1 MALGLGY
8 LVAMTASMG
17 LQQLKSWQ
25 DNKQLKELTNKQL
38 QMKEALQ
45 NREFERLRRLQR
57 EVHEITMEME
67 KEAHLQ
73 RREDIEKEYD
83 NAFESLA
90 NQAELDKWPL
100 NVVPFIMK
108 GESFGSHIRG
118 FDVATVHCILT
129 PSNDMNFN
137 RWIYSKLDMRIEEL
151 INSYWNSNTTHP
163 IVYYGGSWKLKFP
176 NGAPKFDYND
186 VTRLHTALYS
196 IPVIAITPYFTSYD
210 KFVLRV
216 WCWGMGT
223 EDGSN
228 QQTITPPTDLFTYEV
243 NTRIEYRSKDANSEA
258 GKKELIGTIISELSS
273 YFVSM
278 IGYLNDMYYW
288 KMYQIPPHGISI
300 LKSLGFKRAMGL
312 YEDSVKQIP
321 VNQSLSEQEFVKGII
336 PYVEN
341 SEELIANYA
350 NIIKSNFDRKKVL
363 TINEIK
369 SLKSIIHINT
379 DNSSLNDLSKI
390 INCSYEIKKVDFE
403 VVQICDFDFGVVLNK
418 IRSKQDCFLDNTY
431 FYLCVWNSGIL
442 FGRFGKEDLT
452 PTLYE
457 LSNNLRYFIFVSVD
471 CTDVVGKTST
481 IYKINLL
488 TNKII
493 KMGKK
498 FEDRYEQE
506 FARIGK
512 GLGRIIDAL
521 GQNQTNPND
530 SVWNG
535 TSDKGNSEGDQSVNE
550 MLDQLLE
557 MCVERISDGDIQAE
571 YSDNLTL
578 QLFLDWIDKNYKAGY
593 NKAHI
598 VKGYIKSRGKYLFC
612 IFFADDNKVYL
623 GKNDSA
629 KCFISPEVNQ
639 EMSET
644 FGKNNICTIPLN

>member
-25 DNKQLKELTNKQL
+25 DNKQSKELANKQL
-38 QMKEALQ
+38 EMKEALQ

-57 EVHEITMEME
+57 EAHKIAMEME
-67 KEAHLQ
+67 KEAHFQ

-129 PSNDMNFN
+129 PSNDINFN
-137 RWIYSKLDMRIEEL
+137 RWIYSKLDMRVEEL

-176 NGAPKFDYND
+176 NGVPKFDYND
-186 VTRLHTALYS
+186 VTRLHSALNS
-196 IPVIAITPYFTSYD
+196 IPVIAITPYFTPYGT
-210 KFVLRV
+210 FIMRL

-223 EDGSN
+223 EDESN
-228 QQTITPPTDLFTYEV
+228 QQSITLPIDLFTYEI
-243 NTRIEYRSKDANSEA
+243 NTRTEYRSKEADSET
-258 GKKELIGTIISELSS
+258 GQKELIETTISELSS
-273 YFVSM
+273 YLVSM

-300 LKSLGFKRAMGL
+300 LKSLGFQRTISL

-321 VNQSLSEQEFVKGII
+321 VKQPLSEQEFVKGII
-336 PYVEN
+336 PYIEN
-341 SEELIANYA
+341 PDELIANYA
-350 NIIKSNFDRKKVL
+350 SLIKSNFNEGKML
-363 TINEIK
+363 TIDEIK
-369 SLKSIIHINT
+369 SLKSIIQINT
-379 DNSSLNDLSKI
+379 NNSSLNDLSKI
-390 INCSYEIKKVDFE
+390 VNFSYEIKNVDFE
-403 VVQICDFDFGVVLNK
+403 VVQICDFDFRVVLNK

-442 FGRFGKEDLT
+442 FGRFSQEDFT

-457 LSNNLRYFIFVSVD
+457 SSHNLRYFVFMSVD
-471 CTDVVGKTST
+471 STDVVEEVF
-481 IYKINLL
+481 IVYKINLL
-488 TNKII
+488 TNKMI
-493 KMGKK
+493 KMEKR

-512 GLGRIIDAL
+512 GLGRIIDAFR
-521 GQNQTNPND
+521 QSKSNPND

-535 TSDKGNSEGDQSVNE
+535 TSDRGNSEGDQSVNE
-550 MLDQLLE
+550 MVDQLLE

-578 QLFLDWIDKNYKAGY
+578 QSFLDWIDKNHKAGY

-612 IFFADDNKVYL
+612 IFFADDNRVYL
-623 GKNDSA
+623 DKNDSA